1 MSSNSDKDDGSNAV
15 LTPPQ
20 VVADNDAPA
29 TPAAAPAAPSTP
41 PPTTA
46 RRGPPMA
53 LQLPSLPLTGSA
65 LDLPSLAHAEADDA
79 GTQAEDSVPPTPAAA
94 LPTRTLSLPALRAL
108 AARGGDFTHFPSVSL
123 HPSPTRRTVISHVV
137 PVAPGF
143 LPSTSPEDVAGV
155 TSAASLLFGP
165 DLAAALVVRLAEA
178 GARPGSPIASS
189 PRKGSAAGVPEA
201 WWAGLPSIRAAA
213 HGALFGLQQDEG
225 DEMAPVVWDGGE
237 FAVVDGRGGVFAFS
251 PPFGDAELEGVM
263 ELVAARAAAA
273 VAPAPPPA
281 RESELDAAFAGF
293 SLAPRA
299 SAELLAAPPA
309 SPTKPSSAVTSP
321 RSSAELLRT
330 PAPPSPTKPAATPRS
345 SSELLRHNNN
355 PPSSP
360 TKPAASPAGPSPRAS
375 TELLR
380 SSTEL
385 LRSPALPPSTT
396 AKVADADDP
405 DTPQPPSSPR
415 QRRSTLGGI
424 SFLSLGAAVGIG
436 RKKK

>member
-1 MSSNSDKDDGSNAV
+1 MGIDNDDGTTTTAPSPV
-15 LTPPQ
+15 LTSSTNVQ
-20 VVADNDAPA
+20 VVQADDD
-29 TPAAAPAAPSTP
+29 AAAPSTPPLAPSTP
-41 PPTTA
+41 PPTA
-46 RRGPPMA
+46 RRGPPLA

-65 LDLPSLAHAEADDA
+65 LDLPSLADDA
-79 GTQAEDSVPPTPAAA
+79 AAQVLAASAPPTPA

-123 HPSPTRRTVISHVV
+123 HPTPTRRTVISRVV

-143 LPSTSPEDVAGV
+143 LPSTSPDDVAGV

-165 DLAAALVVRLAEA
+165 DLAAALVIRLAEA

-189 PRKGSAAGVPEA
+189 PRKGSAGVPEA

-213 HGALFGLQQDEG
+213 NAALFGTQQEE
-225 DEMAPVVWDGGE
+225 DEMAPISWSEGE
-237 FAVVDGRGGVFAFS
+237 FAVLDGRGGVFAFS
-251 PPFGDAELEGVM
+251 PPFHDAELDVVK
-263 ELVAARAAAA
+263 ELVALRAAA
-273 VAPAPPPA
+273 VAAAPPPQ
-281 RESELDAAFAGF
+281 RQTDLDAAFAGF

-299 SAELLAAPPA
+299 SAELLAPA
-309 SPTKPSSAVTSP
+309 SPTKPGSAVTSP

-330 PAPPSPTKPAATPRS
+330 PAPPSPTKSGATPRS
-345 SSELLRHNNN
+345 SSELLRHN

-360 TKPAASPAGPSPRAS
+360 TKPAHSPSPAGPSPRAS

-380 SSTEL
+380 SSAEM
-385 LRSPALPPSTT
+385 LRSASAAPPSTS

-405 DTPQPPSSPR
+405 DAPAPPSSPR